1 MDAYAPIRIPK
12 GAKPTLFQKACGY
25 TLLDETVI
33 TSASGERCLVRHTVF
48 VPPDVRACVLWF
60 APQRRAEW
68 RFLDGDRR

>member
-1 MDAYAPIRIPK
+1 MDAYAAIRIPK

-48 VPPDVRACVLWF
+48 VPPDVRACVL
-60 APQRRAEW
+60 
-68 RFLDGDRR
+68 